1 MDRTYFSFLIAF
13 LVLNLSFLQSSPMPD
28 MNMNSRYILITGG
41 AGFIGSH
48 INEMLYRQGYQTVV
62 LDNLSQGHREAVQHG
77 IFIEGDLA
85 DPALLDQIFS
95 QYQIDAVMHFA
106 AFKNISES
114 TKDPIKYYINNVVN
128 TLNLLS
134 AMIRHQVKVF
144 IFSSSAAIFGNPQ
157 EKYVTED
164 HPCHPLNPY
173 GQSKLMVENI
183 LKDLDQAHLLRF
195 CSLRYFNA
203 AGGDPEGK
211 IKNFNRQDS
220 NLIPIILRSLKTP
233 GSIVTIYGT
242 DYPTP
247 DGTCIRDY
255 IHIEDLGSAHIAA
268 MEKLL
273 NRAPSNY
280 YNLGNGQG
288 FSVRQVIA
296 AVEKVT
302 GQRVKIHEG
311 DRRLGDAAIL
321 VANGSKAQRELNWHP
336 RYSSLEMMIEHAWKA
351 MH

>member
-1 MDRTYFSFLIAF
+1 MPRKYFSLLIVF
-13 LVLNLSFLQSSPMPD
+13 LVLNLSFLQSSPM
-28 MNMNSRYILITGG
+28 NSKCILVTGG

-48 INEMLYRQGYQTVV
+48 INEMLYCLGYQTVV
-62 LDNLSQGHREAVQHG
+62 LDNLSQGYREAVQHG

-85 DPALLDQIFS
+85 DTALLDQIFS
-95 QYQIDAVMHFA
+95 HYQIDAVMHFA

-114 TKDPIKYYINNVVN
+114 TQHPIKYYTNNVVN
-128 TLNLLS
+128 TLHLLS
-134 AMIRHQVKVF
+134 AMLRHKVTVF

-157 EKYVTED
+157 ENYISET
-164 HPCHPLNPY
+164 HPCNPLNPY
-173 GQSKLMVENI
+173 GQSKRMVENI
-183 LKDLDQAHLLRF
+183 LKDLDQFNQLRF

-203 AGGDPEGK
+203 VGGDPKGK
-211 IKNFNRQDS
+211 RKNFNTQDS
-220 NLIPIILRSLKTP
+220 NLIPIVLRSLKTP
-233 GSIVTIYGT
+233 NGVVSIYGT

-273 NRAPSNY
+273 SGAPSNY

-302 GQRVKIHEG
+302 GQRVNKREAG
-311 DRRLGDAAIL
+311 RRLGDAAI
-321 VANGSKAQRELNWHP
+321 VRANGSKAQRELDWSP
-336 RYSSLEMMIEHAWKA
+336 RYSSLEVMIEHAWKA
-351 MH
+351 MP